1 MPGRPPGFGLSVC
14 ASVSI
19 SSSKA
24 WDGSRFV
31 FAAPTFAY
39 RRASLNKLA
48 GRDTDLSVLWR
59 ERVLLPPFLHGDS
72 SSTPWIARCRGSLAP
87 GLTVATYPPC
97 CQPLWPARMARSLPA
112 SEATSTVV
120 ANLALPAAMRIADEG
135 R

>member
-59 ERVLLPPFLHGDS
+59 ERVLLPPFLRGDS

-87 GLTVATYPPC
+87 GLTVGNVSA
-97 CQPLWPARMARSLPA
+97 L
-112 SEATSTVV
+112 
-120 ANLALPAAMRIADEG
+120 LPAALARPNGSFLALLCSRPHRCCTPAAACHG
-135 R
+135 